1 MLWCKPHPVSTF
13 VFLLMYSSALMQIST
28 NLLFA
33 EPSDT
38 WYLHHKWYSNLSV
51 PTPTIKLGKTEWEWI
66 STQRIASRILQKAL
80 SMVLDLPQRVP
91 GLAGKTSLCREV
103 RLSCSSLYL
112 SNRTSCRAHW
122 YSLWAKANEHTAQTA
137 HLVKGRIIHQQFP
150 VWPTNLKNPLNAIS
164 SMRIR
169 SKCDRRRILQG
180 SPTFT
185 CTHTL

>member
-1 MLWCKPHPVSTF
+1 
-13 VFLLMYSSALMQIST
+13 MYSSALMQIST

-38 WYLHHKWYSNLSV
+38 RYLHHKWYSNLSV

-103 RLSCSSLYL
+103 RLLCSSLYL
-112 SNRTSCRAHW
+112 SNGTSCRAHW

-169 SKCDRRRILQG
+169 SKCDRRSG
-180 SPTFT
+180 KYK
-185 CTHTL
+185 TLGFCRVLPH